1 MSRTYASYNQPT
13 WYRCSR
19 VKPPEDG
26 EYIVTCRDAIRATV
40 LTYENGKWY
49 NDNRKEFDVIAWM
62 FLPGAYR
69 VEER

>member
-13 WYRCSR
+13 WYRYSR

-49 NDNRKEFDVIAWM
+49 NDDRKEFDVIAWM